1 VTQRYF
7 DHEDLAML
15 KQVLDAN
22 VPSAIDGQW
31 TRRLQEEFARATHAR
46 FAVAVNSGMSAL
58 HACLAAADASVG
70 DEVICDPMV
79 QFGAIACFYNNAVP
93 VFADIQRDTH
103 NVDPD
108 SIRTRIS
115 ERTRAILC
123 THLWGL
129 PCDMDPIMAIAREHN
144 LLVIED
150 NAHALFAR
158 YKGRQTGTLGHM
170 AEFSFQAAKQ
180 LATGDG
186 GMMTTSDPAL
196 HERLIAHSGV
206 RGMATFPE
214 LMWNYRMSELV
225 AAVAIIQ
232 LRRAHAYV
240 RQGIDAARV
249 YTDAVAEFPWIRPQH
264 TPTDRTNVY
273 HLWAATFEGDAHGI
287 AREDFARELSA
298 VKMKGSFGLGY
309 IQKPAYL
316 HDVIRK
322 PLAYKRGCPTH
333 PPYYEGDQARYEP
346 GLCPVAEDLM
356 PRLMLISTEGTPEHH
371 RRNADLLRRA
381 CLQCA

>member
-1 VTQRYF
+1 MTQRYF

-15 KQVLDAN
+15 KEVLDAN
-22 VPSAIDGQW
+22 VPSAIDGPW
-31 TRRLQEEFARATHAR
+31 TRRLQTEFAAATEAKY
-46 FAVAVNSGMSAL
+46 AVAVNSGMSAL

-79 QFGAIACFYNNAVP
+79 QFGAVACFYNNAVP
-93 VFADIQRDTH
+93 VFADVRRDTH
-103 NVDPD
+103 NVDPE
-108 SIRTRIS
+108 SIRSRIT

-129 PCDMDPIMAIAREHN
+129 PCDMDEIMAIARRHD
-144 LLVIED
+144 LYVIED

-158 YKGRQTGTLGHM
+158 YKGRMTGNLGHM

-186 GMMTTSDPAL
+186 GMMTTNDDAL
-196 HERLIAHSGV
+196 HERLIAYSGI

-225 AAVAIIQ
+225 AAVALVQ
-232 LRRAHAYV
+232 LRRAQEYV
-240 RQGIDAARV
+240 RQGIAAARY
-249 YTDAVAEFPWIRPQH
+249 YTDAVADIPWIRPQH
-264 TPTDRTNVY
+264 VPPDRTHVY
-273 HLWAATFEGDAHGI
+273 HLWAATFEGEKHGI
-287 AREDFARELSA
+287 DRDAFARQLEA
-298 VKMKGSFGLGY
+298 VKIKGGFGLGY

-322 PLAYKRGCPTH
+322 PLAYKHGCPTH
-333 PPYYEGDQARYEP
+333 PPYYQGNGARYEP

-356 PRLMLISTEGTPEHH
+356 PRLILISTVGPPDAH
-371 RRNADLLRRA
+371 RRNADALRRA
-381 CLQCA
+381 CLNCA

>member
-1 VTQRYF
+1 MTQRYF
-7 DHEDLAML
+7 DHEDLALL
-15 KQVLDAN
+15 KEVLDAN

-31 TRRLQEEFARATHAR
+31 TRRLQQEFAAANESKY
-46 FAVAVNSGMSAL
+46 AVAVNSGMSAL

-79 QFGAIACFYNNAVP
+79 QFGAVACLYNNAVP
-93 VFADIQRDTH
+93 VFADVQRDTH
-103 NVDPD
+103 NIDPQ
-108 SIRTRIS
+108 SIRRRIT

-123 THLWGL
+123 THLWGV
-129 PCDMDPIMAIAREHN
+129 PCDMEEIMSIARAHG
-144 LLVIED
+144 LFVIED

-158 YKGRQTGTLGHM
+158 YKGRMTGNLGHM

-186 GMMTTSDPAL
+186 GMMTTNDDAL
-196 HERLIAHSGV
+196 YERLIAHSGV

-225 AAVAIIQ
+225 AAIGVVQ
-232 LRRAHAYV
+232 LRRAHTYV
-240 RQGIDAARV
+240 EQGIAAGRI
-249 YTDAVAEFPWIRPQH
+249 YDDAVADIPWIRPQH
-264 TPTDRTNVY
+264 TPPDRTNVY
-273 HLWAATFEGDAHGI
+273 HLWAATFEGDKVGI
-287 AREDFARELSA
+287 DRAVFARELGA
-298 VKMKGSFGLGY
+298 VQIKGGFGLGY

-322 PLAYKRGCPTH
+322 PLAYKHGCPTR
-333 PPYYEGDQARYEP
+333 PPYYQGNMANYEP

-356 PRLMLISTEGTPEHH
+356 PRLILISTVGEPDEH
-371 RRNADLLRRA
+371 RRNGGALRQA
-381 CLQCA
+381 CLKCT